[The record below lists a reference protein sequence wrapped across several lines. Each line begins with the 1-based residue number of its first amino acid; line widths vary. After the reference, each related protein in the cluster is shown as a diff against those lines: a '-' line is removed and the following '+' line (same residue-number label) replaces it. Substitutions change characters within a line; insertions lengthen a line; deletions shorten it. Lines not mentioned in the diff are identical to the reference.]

1 MEPVNEKLIERI
13 DAYIEALFTPPDATL
28 SQNLAD
34 AEAAGLPAINV
45 SPNQGRLLYLLA
57 KIAGAKR
64 VLEIGTLGGYST
76 PWLARALCPPMASS
90 SRSNSSRGTPRSR
103 VEAWIARP

>member
-34 AEAAGLPAINV
+34 AEAAGHPAINV
-45 SPNQGRLLYLLA
+45 SPNQGRLHYQQA
-57 KIAGAKR
+57 KIAGAK
-64 VLEIGTLGGYST
+64 
-76 PWLARALCPPMASS
+76 PCPPMASS